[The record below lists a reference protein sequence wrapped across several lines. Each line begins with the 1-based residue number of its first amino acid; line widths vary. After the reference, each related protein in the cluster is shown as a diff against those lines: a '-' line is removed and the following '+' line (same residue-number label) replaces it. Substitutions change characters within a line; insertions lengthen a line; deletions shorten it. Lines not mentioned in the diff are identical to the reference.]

1 MEVST
6 VLKRAAERCGATR
19 VRYRERDVPTS
30 IEGVTVF
37 PFFGDR
43 RSSFVLSSLLLRR
56 VKEELKG
63 SRYFVLLS
71 WPGDEG
77 LYPYVD
83 EYWQSDD
90 ETAIHKAAA
99 EVTGFGNSSSL
110 VPILQRSLNQYFYD
124 VMSESDLLPYYE
136 NGITSSFFERFRHVK
151 VSLPSVPSA
160 SSLGAEL
167 SRTLSRKENKVF
179 VSPHKSIFSWRNGG
193 CERVAVPRE
202 FWVHLLDRLVQ
213 EGFSPVV
220 NSDIFSYD
228 MSADMSGSCL
238 YVGRTDALRSMSLM
252 RACGL
257 VLDLFQGTSRMALAA
272 RCPFLC
278 FDERQRFN
286 SLKEYEV
293 NDLCGRGV
301 PREYIFSFAALI
313 EKGGPTV
320 WRTNILDHMVV
331 KLKTMHEGE
340 DRDSWPAPV
349 ETNDIVPYDSVRK
362 RKLKRMG
369 SRFIRIERD

>member
-1 MEVST
+1 MDVST
-6 VLKRAAERCGATR
+6 VLKRAAEKCGATR
-19 VRYRERDVPTS
+19 VRFRERDVPTS
-30 IEGVTVF
+30 VESVTVL

-56 VKEELKG
+56 FKEELKG

-83 EYWQSDD
+83 EYWQPDD
-90 ETAIHKAAA
+90 ESALHKAASEA
-99 EVTGFGNSSSL
+99 SGFGNNSSF
-110 VPILQRSLNQYFYD
+110 VPIMQRSLNQYFYD
-124 VMSESDLLPYYE
+124 VMSSSDLLPYYDC
-136 NGITSSFFERFRHVK
+136 GLTAAFFERFRHVK

-160 SSLGAEL
+160 SSLGADL
-167 SRTLSRKENKVF
+167 SRALSRRENKVF
-179 VSPHKSIFSWRNGG
+179 VSPYRQMNSWRNGA
-193 CERVAVPRE
+193 CESASVPRE
-202 FWVHLLDRLVQ
+202 FWAALLERLVS
-213 EGFSPVV
+213 EGFFPVV
-220 NSDIFSYD
+220 QSDLFSYD
-228 MSADMSGSCL
+228 MSADVPDSCL
-238 YVGRTDALRSMSLM
+238 HVGRTDLLKTMSLM
-252 RACGL
+252 RATGL
-257 VLDLFQGTSRMALAA
+257 VLDLFQGTSRLAMAA

-278 FDERQRFN
+278 LDERQRFN
-286 SLKEYEV
+286 SLKDYEI

-313 EKGGPTV
+313 EKGGPAV
-320 WRTNILDHMVV
+320 WRTNVLDHMVV
-331 KLKTMHEGE
+331 KLKEMHDGE

>member
-1 MEVST
+1 MDVST
-6 VLKRAAERCGATR
+6 VLKRAAEKCGATR

-30 IEGVTVF
+30 VEGVTVL

-43 RSSFVLSSLLLRR
+43 RSSFVLSSLLLKR

-83 EYWQSDD
+83 EYWQPDD
-90 ETAIHKAAA
+90 EAAVQKAAA
-99 EVTGFGNSSSL
+99 EASGFSNSSSVAPTL
-110 VPILQRSLNQYFYD
+110 HRSLNQYFYD
-124 VMSESDLLPYYE
+124 VMSESDLLPYYDD
-136 NGITSSFFERFRHVK
+136 GLTASFFERFRHVK
-151 VSLPSVPSA
+151 VFLPSVPSV
-160 SSLGAEL
+160 SSLGGEL
-167 SRTLSRKENKVF
+167 SRTLSRRENKVL
-179 VSPHKSIFSWRNGG
+179 VSPYRSVCTWRNGG
-193 CERVAVPRE
+193 REWVSVPRE
-202 FWVHLLDRLVQ
+202 FWVSLLDRLVS

-220 NSDIFSYD
+220 HSDVFSYD
-228 MSADMSGSCL
+228 MSADVPASCL
-238 YVGRTDALRSMSLM
+238 HVGRTDVLKTMSLM

-257 VLDLFQGTSRMALAA
+257 VLDVFQGTSRMAIAA

-286 SLKEYEV
+286 SVKEYEV
-293 NDLCGRGV
+293 NDLCGGGV
-301 PREYIFSFAALI
+301 AREYIFSFAALI
-313 EKGGPTV
+313 EKGGPAL
-320 WRTNILDHMVV
+320 WRTNVLDHMVV
-331 KLKTMHEGE
+331 KLKSMHERE

>member
-1 MEVST
+1 MEVSAI
-6 VLKRAAERCGATR
+6 LKRAADKCGANR
-19 VRYRERDVPTS
+19 VRYKDRNVPTS
-30 IEGVTVF
+30 VESVTVL

-63 SRYFVLLS
+63 SRYLILLS

-83 EYWQSDD
+83 EYWQVED
-90 ETAIHKAAA
+90 ETTLQKAAA
-99 EVTGFGNSSSL
+99 EARGFSNHSSF
-110 VPILQRSLNQYFYD
+110 VPVLNRSLNQYFYD
-124 VMSESDLLPYYE
+124 VLSDSDLLPYYD
-136 NGITSSFFERFRHVK
+136 GGLTASFFERFRHVK

-160 SSLGAEL
+160 SSLGSDLARVL
-167 SRTLSRKENKVF
+167 SRRENKVF
-179 VSPHKSIFSWRNGG
+179 VSPSRTIDSWRNGG
-193 CERVAVPRE
+193 CEKVATPRD
-202 FWVHLLDRLVQ
+202 FWLQLVDRLVS

-220 NSDIFSYD
+220 HSDLFSYD
-228 MSADMSGSCL
+228 ISADLPDSCIN
-238 YVGRTDALRSMSLM
+238 VGRTDSLKTMSLM

-257 VLDLFQGTSRMALAA
+257 VLDLFQGSSRMAIAA
-272 RCPFLC
+272 RCPYLC

-286 SLKEYEV
+286 YLKEYEI
-293 NDLCGRGV
+293 NDLCGKVV

-313 EKGGPTV
+313 EKGGPAV
-320 WRTNILDHMVV
+320 WRTNIFDHMVV
-331 KLKTMHEGE
+331 KLKAMHEGE

-349 ETNDIVPYDSVRK
+349 ETNEIVPYDSVRK